1 MDFDTF
7 IIGKK
12 MERRGE
18 ERGELAKKSNSY
30 CLSNI
35 EKKQLLLIKH
45 TEKEVGEER
54 RGLVVVE

>member
-1 MDFDTF
+1 
-7 IIGKK
+7 

-18 ERGELAKKSNSY
+18 ERGELAKSNNF

-35 EKKQLLLIKH
+35 EKKQQLLIKH

-54 RGLVVVE
+54 RGVVLVE

>member
-18 ERGELAKKSNSY
+18 GRVGKKSNSY

-35 EKKQLLLIKH
+35 EKKQQLLIKH